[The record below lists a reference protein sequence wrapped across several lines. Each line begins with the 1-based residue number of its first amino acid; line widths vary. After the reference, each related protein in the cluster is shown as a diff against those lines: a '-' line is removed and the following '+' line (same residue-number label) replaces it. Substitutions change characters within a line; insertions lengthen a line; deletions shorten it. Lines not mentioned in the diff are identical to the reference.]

1 MVELNDPENVHK
13 VPAKTWSKWTVAA
26 RLLFN
31 DVYSRIYDMGRVFY
45 HPDLAPAHTGE
56 RHATTAWNAAWEAAD
71 SATEMAR
78 KY

>member
-1 MVELNDPENVHK
+1 MKELVDPENVHK
-13 VPAKTWSKWTVAA
+13 VPVKTWRKWTVAA

-31 DVYSRIYDMGRVFY
+31 DVYSRIYDMRRVFY
-45 HPDLAPAHTGE
+45 HPELAPSYTPE
-56 RHATTAWNAAWEAAD
+56 RHSTTAWNAAWEAAD